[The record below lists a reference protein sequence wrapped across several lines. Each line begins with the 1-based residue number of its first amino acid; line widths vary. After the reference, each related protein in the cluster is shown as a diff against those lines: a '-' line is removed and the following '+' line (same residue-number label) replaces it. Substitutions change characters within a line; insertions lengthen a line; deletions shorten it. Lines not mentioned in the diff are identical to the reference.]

1 MAITQPRPLHALA
14 AAELE
19 AAAKDRRWPKWQTMA
34 LLHSLKL
41 PVLNASLIQPGDSPA
56 TIRNAAHALAA
67 TTSTETLMIRSDG
80 GVENKQYY
88 RGGNTFPIEEIGP
101 RAARLLA
108 DGRAVILA
116 EPTNRFTNRLTV
128 LVRMD
133 RPGPGRPGSLTL
145 EALGPGYDVADL
157 TRGHIPPQV
166 TAHLDD
172 VDFAHHQPPR
182 WHEWKI
188 TEDQCPGGE
197 EARRIRRLERLA
209 SQTLTDGGQLDAE
222 AGPEHAETWL
232 RQRGYLHLFG
242 PQPTRAALARRAR
255 RLFEDAF
262 VLARSQPNRNW
273 HCLATAISVFE
284 EPRTI
289 YWDLVDGERKY
300 AATATAAARHEKRAA

>member
-1 MAITQPRPLHALA
+1 MAIPLPRPLHALE
-14 AAELE
+14 AAEL
-19 AAAKDRRWPKWQTMA
+19 AAVAKDRRWPKWQTMA

-41 PVLNASLIQPGDSPA
+41 PVLNACLIPPGHSA
-56 TIRNAAHALAA
+56 AAVRTAAHVLAA
-67 TTSTETLMIRSDG
+67 ATGTQTLMIRSDG
-80 GVENKQYY
+80 GVEKKQYY

-101 RAARLLA
+101 RAAALLV

-157 TRGHIPPQV
+157 TRGQIPPQV

-172 VDFAHHQPPR
+172 VDFAHYQPPR

-188 TEDQCPGGE
+188 TGDQCPGGE
-197 EARRIRRLERLA
+197 DARRTRRLERLA
-209 SQTLTDGGQLDAE
+209 DQTLTDGGHLDGEVGA
-222 AGPEHAETWL
+222 EHAESWL
-232 RQRGYLHLFG
+232 RQGGYLHLFG
-242 PQPTRAALARRAR
+242 PQPTREALAKRAR

-262 VLARSQPNRNW
+262 FLAMSQPNRNW
-273 HCLATAISVFE
+273 HCLATAFSVFA

-300 AATATAAARHEKRAA
+300 AATAPAAARQQERAA

>member
-1 MAITQPRPLHALA
+1 
-14 AAELE
+14 
-19 AAAKDRRWPKWQTMA
+19 MA

-41 PVLNASLIQPGDSPA
+41 PVLNACVIPPSHG
-56 TIRNAAHALAA
+56 AAAVRTTAQVLAA
-67 TTSTETLMIRSDG
+67 ATGTQTLMIRSDG
-80 GVENKQYY
+80 GVETKRYY
-88 RGGNTFPIEEIGP
+88 RGGNTFAIEEIAP
-101 RAARLLA
+101 RAAALLA

-172 VDFAHHQPPR
+172 VDFAHYQPPR

-188 TEDQCPGGE
+188 TGDKCPGGE
-197 EARRIRRLERLA
+197 DARRTRRLERLA
-209 SQTLTDGGQLDAE
+209 AQTLTDGGHLDGE
-222 AGPEHAETWL
+222 ASAEHAESWL
-232 RQRGYLHLFG
+232 RQRGYLHLFA
-242 PQPTRAALARRAR
+242 PQPTREALAKRAR
-255 RLFEDAF
+255 RLFDDAF
-262 VLARSQPNRNW
+262 FLALSQPNRNW
-273 HCLATAISVFE
+273 HCLATAFSVFA

-300 AATATAAARHEKRAA
+300 AATAPAAARHQERAV